1 MGAFDLTPAQHRT
14 VRSLL
19 GSSGERF
26 DPTLPSRLRDH
37 IERQIAD
44 AGLPAPVRLS
54 KERLNELDRCE
65 GSFAASLAGERA
77 VWEPN
82 PKNAVGT
89 LLHRALETD
98 AASARARP
106 PGELVAAAYTD
117 LLDDRR
123 YGPFLTGLEP
133 AARELLI
140 ADARSGVE
148 LFRASF
154 PPLGP
159 ARRLLAPL
167 AEQWLVVPF
176 AGGTVTA
183 LGRVDLIVGRFDRG
197 GASRVLID
205 LKTGGAWPEHAQDM
219 RLYALLFTVR
229 FGAPPLRVASF
240 FLRSGECQ
248 PEDVGEQLLFR
259 SADRLLEAVRA
270 AARLTPGAEDGSDLD
285 DTAGAVSNP
294 ALRPGP
300 WCAWCPR
307 NATCPVSTTRVG
319 PRSAAANG

>member
-1 MGAFDLTPAQHRT
+1 MRPPMGDVELNPAQERT

-19 GSSGERF
+19 GAAGPAGDRGGALDRS
-26 DPTLPSRLRDH
+26 LPGRLRDH
-37 IERQIAD
+37 IEALVAD
-44 AGLPAPVRLS
+44 AGLRGSIRLS

-65 GSFAASLAGERA
+65 GSFAASLAGERP
-77 VWEPN
+77 VWEPSPN
-82 PKNAVGT
+82 NAVGT
-89 LLHRALETD
+89 LLHRALEAD
-98 AASARARP
+98 AESARERRP
-106 PGELVAAAYTD
+106 ADLVATAYDELAA
-117 LLDDRR
+117 DRR
-123 YGPFLTGLEP
+123 FGPFIAKLDP
-133 AARELLI
+133 AARDVLV
-140 ADARSGVE
+140 ADATSGVE

-176 AGGTVTA
+176 AGGAVTA
-183 LGRVDLIVGRFDRG
+183 LGRVDLIVGRFDRSR
-197 GASRVLID
+197 ASRVLVD

-219 RLYALLFTVR
+219 RFYALLFTVR

-248 PEDVGEQLLFR
+248 PEDVTEDVLFR
-259 SADRLLEAVRA
+259 SADRLIGAVRVA
-270 AARLTPGAEDGSDLD
+270 SRLSADGSAAHAPAD
-285 DTAGAVSNP
+285 P

-307 NATCPVSTTRVG
+307 RPACP
-319 PRSAAANG
+319 AAAGAASAERAI